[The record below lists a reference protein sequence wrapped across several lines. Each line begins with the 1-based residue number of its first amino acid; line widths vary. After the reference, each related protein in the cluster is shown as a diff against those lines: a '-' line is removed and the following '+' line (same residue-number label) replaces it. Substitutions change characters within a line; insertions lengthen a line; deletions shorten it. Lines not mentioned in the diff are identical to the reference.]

1 MIYSLQG
8 KVIISTPTYSVIE
21 CGGVGYQINH
31 TIYTHDVIREKKDV
45 FVYTHLIVR
54 EDAQILYGFIQQM
67 EKDMFL
73 LLLSVSGVGPNSARL
88 ILSHMTADDV
98 MRVIGAGQSDA
109 LRAVKGIGA
118 KTAERIIVD
127 LKDKITTLGGGQV
140 NADIGSAGA
149 NNDLLL
155 DALSA
160 LEVLGYPKAAAAKA
174 IKKVMQDPT
183 INTVDQVIKHSLKN
197 L

>member
-21 CGGVGYQINH
+21 CAGVGYQINH
-31 TIYTHDVIREKKDV
+31 SINTYDAIREKKEV
-45 FVYTHLIVR
+45 FVLTHLIVR
-54 EDAQILYGFIQQM
+54 EDAQILYGFNNQM

-88 ILSHMTADDV
+88 ILSHMTANDV

-127 LKDKITTLGGGQV
+127 LKDKITAIGGEVDAGL
-140 NADIGSAGA
+140 GSASP
-149 NNDLLL
+149 NNDLML

-183 INTVDQVIKHSLKN
+183 INTVDQIIKHSLKN

>member
-21 CGGVGYQINH
+21 CAGVGYQINH
-31 TIYTHDVIREKKDV
+31 SINTYDAIREKKEV
-45 FVYTHLIVR
+45 FVLTHLIVR
-54 EDAQILYGFIQQM
+54 EDAQILYGFNNQM
-67 EKDMFL
+67 EKDVFL

-88 ILSHMTADDV
+88 ILSHMTANDV

-127 LKDKITTLGGGQV
+127 LKDKITAIGGEVDAGL
-140 NADIGSAGA
+140 GSASP
-149 NNDLLL
+149 NNDLML

-183 INTVDQVIKHSLKN
+183 INTVDQIIKHSLKN